1 MAVYNHYQELNKDIL
16 LQEEDFISDASAFL
30 LDRGGYQPEE
40 LSTDEKVYDAFM
52 EHFRFQNVNEV
63 TAVNDMLYAQN
74 TDEQGKERMARLMDT
89 YDRMDSDLGLK
100 AAGDYVT
107 GVLTA
112 PSTYAGIFTGGGAKV
127 GALAAQQGVKLGIRE
142 ILKRGVAGEAL
153 RKAATQGAVRA
164 GAVEGA
170 VGAGQ
175 VVAQEQARV
184 ETGMQ
189 EGIRGGAV
197 ALGAVAG
204 AVPGAVFGAGQQ
216 VQRAITGNVSERV
229 ARLTEKRTV
238 RSLKNANKTVVK
250 EVFENKTTSDTAKNI
265 YENLKETKLA
275 LKETIPEELAKGK
288 ELKAELAPDDVEVLG
303 STMNP
308 APRLPLE
315 ATIEDMKLQN
325 IAAVAAKIVD
335 AVPDIAGEEG
345 TERFTSK
352 LVRALTGGTTTVKD
366 KDGNLISQ
374 KFDGDTLTALVKKYG
389 VTLEDI
395 GSLLGAEASS
405 AGSLLGTLG
414 SLKKKATKL
423 QLQDFSKQLDSLDKA
438 FIEMGDIVNPAREVV
453 EELDAQLGKSI
464 PKKVNDF
471 FNLDNINKARIGLMT
486 VQLATTARNMTNGYM
501 RNYIYAFDNFGAGM
515 YNKAFS
521 ESVAK
526 RKLKQRGIY
535 TPTDKEIKDEAV
547 RAVNLGKAQLRTAYD
562 SVLFKDL
569 MTVTS
574 AETTALGKLMKNPLF
589 GQSEQAQRLFMEMG
603 DVADHTKIDSGW
615 LKTARFLNKLNTK
628 SDNMFKRA
636 ILSREIDKSVRAA
649 GYEDGL
655 NGVLK
660 SGRFAEIDPKVIA
673 EGMEKALDFTYQTGK
688 FKGKEGAFNQAAQ
701 VFIDASQTKLGS
713 TFVPFPR
720 YLVNQFR
727 FFYEHAPL
735 LGMVDAF
742 GILNKSDFGDRVGKQ
757 IGGAVMLS
765 SLYVLRAN
773 HGDETTGPFEY
784 KNPFGSGLVDAQASL
799 GPFSAYAWAADAIYK
814 ISNPDAVSPIT
825 FREFTKSLG
834 GGQFRPTGLNI
845 VDGLF
850 DTYQRKVDDGETDL
864 VIKEAGAKFL
874 GNYMNT
880 FTVGAGVLKD
890 VVATLDPEFRVTADN
905 TDIKFWPYV
914 FKQATRSF
922 PQAVDENSNFYGYS
936 GLGPQRRALQS
947 PTRSTGLRTMNP
959 FMRQLTGL
967 TQREQRN
974 LAELEFDR
982 LGLQWTDV
990 SPRKVKFDPELT
1002 GDVRGKMGRM
1012 VESAIT
1018 DMILNDPVYKGLET
1032 ATEKQQYLKSNLREL
1047 KSEARSRVLNIEQ
1060 VRGAS
1065 VEEQQRFARAN
1076 FYNYSSDD
1084 RDLITIYYERDTGK
1098 KLKDTDDYMTALAI
1112 GRKYQI
1118 KK

>member
-1 MAVYNHYQELNKDIL
+1 MYNQ
-16 LQEEDFISDASAFL
+16 QEEIDKEKLIKDEQFLDDAAYFL
-30 LDRGGYQPEE
+30 AERGGYEADDLINPE
-40 LSTDEKVYDAFM
+40 DVYDKYM

-63 TAVNDMLYAQN
+63 TAINDMLYAQN
-74 TDEQGKERMARLMDT
+74 ADEQGKERMARLMDT
-89 YDRMDSDLGLK
+89 YDKMDSDLGLK
-100 AAGDYVT
+100 AAGDYVA
-107 GVLTA
+107 GVLSA

-142 ILKRGVAGEAL
+142 ILKKGLAGEAL

-164 GAVEGA
+164 GAIEGA

-197 ALGAVAG
+197 ALGAITGV
-204 AVPGAVFGAGQQ
+204 VPGSIFGAGQQ
-216 VQRAITGNVSERV
+216 VQRAIVEQQAQDVLKETIIESTR
-229 ARLTEKRTV
+229 K
-238 RSLKNANKTVVK
+238 LKNANKTIVK

-275 LKETIPEELAKGK
+275 LKDTIPEELAKGK
-288 ELKAELAPDDVEVLG
+288 ELRKELAPDDVEVVG

-315 ATIEDMKLQN
+315 ARIEDMKLQN

-335 AVPDIAGEEG
+335 AVPDIAGQEG

-374 KFDGDTLTALVKKYG
+374 KFDGETLTALVNKYG
-389 VTLEDI
+389 VTLQDI
-395 GSLLGAEASS
+395 GSLLASEASS
-405 AGSLLGTLG
+405 AGSLLGTLS

-423 QLQDFSKQLDSLDKA
+423 QLQNFSKELDSLDRA
-438 FIEMGDIVNPAREVV
+438 FIEMGDIANPAREVV
-453 EELDAQLGKSI
+453 EELDKQLGKDI
-464 PKKVNDF
+464 FKKGNAVLN
-471 FNLDNINKARIGLMT
+471 NINKARIGLMT

-535 TPTDKEIKDEAV
+535 TPTDKEIKDEAA
-547 RAVNLGKAQLRTAYD
+547 RAVNLGNAQLRTAYD
-562 SVLFKDL
+562 AVLFKDL

-603 DVADHTKIDSGW
+603 DVADHAKIDSGW

-636 ILSREIDKSVRAA
+636 ILSREIDKSIRAT

-660 SGRFAEIDPKVIA
+660 SGRFAEIEPKVIA
-673 EGMEKALDFTYQTGK
+673 EAMEKALDFTYQTGR
-688 FKGKEGAFNQAAQ
+688 FRGKEGAFNQAAQ
-701 VFIDASQTKLGS
+701 VFIEASQTKLGS

-735 LGMVDAF
+735 LGLVDAF

-814 ISNPDAVSPIT
+814 LSNPDAVNPIT
-825 FREFTKSLG
+825 VREFTKSLG

-850 DTYQRKVDDGETDL
+850 DVYQRGIDDGQVDEIL
-864 VIKEAGAKFL
+864 RQEGAKFL

-890 VVATLDPEFRVTADN
+890 VVATLDPDFRVVADN
-905 TDIKFWPYV
+905 TDVKFWPYV

-922 PQAVDENSNFYGYS
+922 PQAVDETSNFYGYT
-936 GLGPQRRALQS
+936 GVGPKRRALQS
-947 PTRSTGLRTMNP
+947 PTRTTGLRTMNP

-974 LAELEFDR
+974 LAEIEFDR

-990 SPRKVKFDPELT
+990 SPRKIKYDPELT
-1002 GDVRGKMGRM
+1002 GDVRGNMGKM
-1012 VESAIT
+1012 VESAII
-1018 DMILNDPVYKGLET
+1018 DMILNDPEYKGLET
-1032 ATEKQQYLKSNLREL
+1032 STEKKEHLRMALKEI
-1047 KSEARSRVLNIEQ
+1047 KSEARSRALNIEQ
-1060 VRGAS
+1060 IRGAS
-1065 VEEQQRFARAN
+1065 VEEQQRLAKAN
-1076 FYNYSSDD
+1076 FYDYSSVD
-1084 RDLITIYYERDTGK
+1084 RDLIAIYYERDTGK

-1118 KK
+1118 KKRRGN

>member
-1 MAVYNHYQELNKDIL
+1 MYNE
-16 LQEEDFISDASAFL
+16 QEEINKEKLIEDEQFLDDAAYFL
-30 LDRGGYQPEE
+30 AERGGYEADDLINPV
-40 LSTDEKVYDAFM
+40 DIYDKYM